1 MILCYCIYLTSISST
16 DLSYDNTI
24 HPFVRICHYSVGH
37 FYAMAR
43 PPKTKDAN
51 LRPLPWGAVQLKS
64 SSWARSP
71 LEHPM
76 TWTRLP
82 QRGKDEPSAV
92 DRSMG
97 LLWVFFLWSGQNW
110 YIFQVRSMIFFR
122 KYMVSTLFFRII
134 MTLDICLLQLIG
146 TPWNSDCRHPGIH
159 NHPNQVYPSP
169 KGEFQ

>member
-1 MILCYCIYLTSISST
+1 MSIYFGIVGQQQGYVFKYDNHIIFMYHMILCYCIYLTSISST

-24 HPFVRICHYSVGH
+24 HPFVGICHYSVGH
-37 FYAMAR
+37 FYAKR
-43 PPKTKDAN
+43 PPTKDAN

-82 QRGKDEPSAV
+82 QGKDGFCR

-97 LLWVFFLWSGQNW
+97 LLWVYTVEWAKLVYFPGEKHDFFQKIHGI
-110 YIFQVRSMIFFR
+110 YA
-122 KYMVSTLFFRII
+122 FFRII

-146 TPWNSDCRHPGIH
+146 TP
-159 NHPNQVYPSP
+159 
-169 KGEFQ
+169 